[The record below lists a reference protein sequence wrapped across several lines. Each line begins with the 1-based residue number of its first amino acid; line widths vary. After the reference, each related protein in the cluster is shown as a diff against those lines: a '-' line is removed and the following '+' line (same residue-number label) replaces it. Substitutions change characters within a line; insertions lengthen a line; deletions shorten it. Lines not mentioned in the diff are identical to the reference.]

1 MEAKPGL
8 IFDVQRFSLHDGP
21 GIRTVVFFK
30 GCPLRCRW
38 CQNPE
43 GLLPFPE
50 IAFQAERCV
59 NARACVRACPRDA
72 IVYPAEQDVSAPNAA
87 KRIRRD
93 ACDRCGLCAAACP
106 SGALRVVGRYY
117 SVDELSAEVL
127 RDQPFYHASGG
138 GVTAS
143 GGEAMLQ
150 TKFLIAFFRRCKE
163 QGIHT
168 ALETCGQVGWERL
181 VGVLPYCDLVL
192 FDVKA
197 IDPARHRQ
205 WTGHVNTQ
213 ILDNLRRLVANGIQ
227 IIPRIPLIPT
237 LTTTPQN
244 LDDIALFLQSL
255 GLTAVHLLPYHR
267 LGEDKIHRLDSPLLP
282 LSLPDLSLDEVSMMA
297 NRFRRA
303 GLTSISLHGS

>member
-1 MEAKPGL
+1 M
-8 IFDVQRFSLHDGP
+8 HDGP

-50 IAFQAERCV
+50 IAFQAERCI
-59 NARACVRACPRDA
+59 NARACGRACPRDA
-72 IVYPAEQDVSAPNAA
+72 IVYPAEKDDYAPANA
-87 KRIRRD
+87 KRILRV

-106 SGALRVVGRYY
+106 SGALRVVGQYY
-117 SVDELSAEVL
+117 RVDELSAEVL
-127 RDQPFYHASGG
+127 RDQPFYRASGG

-143 GGEAMLQ
+143 GGEATLQ

-163 QGIHT
+163 HGIHT
-168 ALETCGQVGWERL
+168 ALETCGHVAWKRL
-181 VGVLPYCDLVL
+181 VGVLPFCDLVL

-197 IDPARHRQ
+197 IDPARHRRL
-205 WTGHVNTQ
+205 TGHENSQ
-213 ILDNLRRLVANGIQ
+213 ILDNLRRLVADGIQ
-227 IIPRIPLIPT
+227 IIPRVPLIPA

-267 LGEDKIHRLDSPLLP
+267 LGEDKIHRLDSPLAPLLLP
-282 LSLPDLSLDEVSMMA
+282 GLSLDEVSMMA
-297 NRFRRA
+297 DRFRRI
-303 GLTSISLHGS
+303 GLTTLVGGL